1 MGKNKVIWDKL
12 DNTANLFP
20 VIASETMSNVWRI
33 SVNLTKEVKPEVLQ
47 QALDRVIKW
56 FKPFR
61 MRLRK
66 GLFWYYFE
74 ENMKSVPPVRE
85 ESSYPAAYIDRS
97 RNHQYMFRVTY
108 YQCRI
113 NLEVFHALTDGYGGL
128 VFLKELLYQ
137 YLRLCYPELLEQEQ
151 DRLSRGLHLDH
162 EDSYNANFKKGHDK
176 VYASQR
182 AVLLKGERLMRGEIG
197 VIHGYLPLAQVKRAA
212 KAKGVTVNQYLVGVY
227 TYAIYQGYLRGR
239 SSKLPISTCVPVNL
253 RPYYDSYTM
262 KNFFAMVSA
271 VFRPEKETYTLDEVI
286 AIVAESLK
294 EQITPEHLDDIM
306 SYNVS
311 NERNWILRSVPL
323 FVKRMAMRSVYLT
336 SARANT
342 STMTNIGNVELRKPY
357 QPYVRQFYCTIAMS
371 KGQNIKGGIVS
382 YNGMLTVTFS
392 SVLQDTAVQK
402 AFFRTLSSQGI
413 AVTVESNGVYYE

>member
-1 MGKNKVIWDKL
+1 V
-12 DNTANLFP
+12 
-20 VIASETMSNVWRI
+20 
-33 SVNLTKEVKPEVLQ
+33 
-47 QALDRVIKW
+47 
-56 FKPFR
+56 
-61 MRLRK
+61 
-66 GLFWYYFE
+66 
-74 ENMKSVPPVRE
+74 
-85 ESSYPAAYIDRS
+85 
-97 RNHQYMFRVTY
+97 
-108 YQCRI
+108 
-113 NLEVFHALTDGYGGL
+113 
-128 VFLKELLYQ
+128 
-137 YLRLCYPELLEQEQ
+137 
-151 DRLSRGLHLDH
+151 
-162 EDSYNANFKKGHDK
+162 
-176 VYASQR
+176 
-182 AVLLKGERLMRGEIG
+182 
-197 VIHGYLPLAQVKRAA
+197 A
-212 KAKGVTVNQYLVGVY
+212 K
-227 TYAIYQGYLRGR
+227 
-239 SSKLPISTCVPVNL
+239 
-253 RPYYDSYTM
+253 
-262 KNFFAMVSA
+262 
-271 VFRPEKETYTLDEVI
+271 
-286 AIVAESLK
+286 SLK